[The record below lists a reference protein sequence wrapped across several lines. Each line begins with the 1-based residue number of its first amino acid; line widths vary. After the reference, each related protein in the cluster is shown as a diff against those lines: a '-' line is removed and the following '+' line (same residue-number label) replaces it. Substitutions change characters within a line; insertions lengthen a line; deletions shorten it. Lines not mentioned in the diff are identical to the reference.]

1 MLKYDLHSHSR
12 YSKDGIMEVRDLLK
26 IAQKRGLNGIA
37 VTDHD
42 TIRGGQEA
50 VKLKP
55 EGLDV
60 ICGCEVHTDRGDVIG
75 LFLTEEIKAR
85 EHVAVIEE
93 IKAQGGVVIVPH
105 PFDSMR
111 SSAFWLTESD
121 AHRID
126 AVEVIN
132 ARCVFRRYNDEAD
145 GYATAYGR
153 ARTGGSD
160 AHFGAEI
167 GNAGTLLEEGAD
179 LREALLKRQTGAFGG
194 CSSPFFHVRTSALL
208 VQRKISRRRIKT

>member
-12 YSKDGIMEVRDLLK
+12 YSKDGIMDVRDLIK
-26 IAQKRGLNGIA
+26 IAKKRGLDGIA

-42 TIRGGQEA
+42 TIRGGMEA

-55 EGLDV
+55 EGIDV
-60 ICGCEVHTDRGDVIG
+60 ICGCEVNTDRGDVIG

-85 EHVAVIEE
+85 EHVEVIEE
-93 IKAQGGVVIVPH
+93 IRAQGGVAIVPH

-111 SSAFWLTESD
+111 SSAFWLTEND
-121 AHRID
+121 APRID
-126 AVEVIN
+126 GVEVIN
-132 ARCVFRRYNDEAD
+132 ARCVFRRYNDAAEA
-145 GYATAYGR
+145 YTTAYGK
-153 ARTGGSD
+153 ARVGGSD

-179 LREALLKRQTGAFGG
+179 LREAILKKATVPFGR
-194 CSSPFFHVRTSALL
+194 CSSPVFHMRTTALL
-208 VQRKISRRRIKT
+208 VQRRISRRRIKP